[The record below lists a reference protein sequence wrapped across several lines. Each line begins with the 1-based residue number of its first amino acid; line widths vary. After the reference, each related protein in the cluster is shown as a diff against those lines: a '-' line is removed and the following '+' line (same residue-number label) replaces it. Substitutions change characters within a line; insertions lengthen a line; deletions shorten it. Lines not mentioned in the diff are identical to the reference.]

1 MACDSILADQ
11 AGGILLDNL
20 GDLRVDHLEG

>member
-11 AGGILLDNL
+11 AAGILLDNL